1 MPPSVPPFLAGLS
14 VLADRYDLLLCDI
27 WGVLH
32 DGERAHPAACT
43 ALQAF
48 RARGG
53 TVVLVSNAPR
63 PGAAVAG
70 QLAEFGVPDGVF
82 DAIVASGDVTRGLLA
97 ARPGVRLFHVGPDRD
112 LPLFEG
118 LDVRRV
124 PLGEAEL
131 ALCTGPWNDEVETA
145 EDYRALLGAM
155 LARRLTLICGNPDVV
170 VERGG
175 RLVTC
180 AGAIADLYA
189 AMGGETIYAGKPHPP
204 IYRDAFAR
212 AEALRGRLDRRRVL
226 AIGDSVR
233 TDLAGAAGQGLDCLF
248 ILAGVHAGELCAAG
262 ELGPAGEL
270 GDLAGMP
277 DLPAGRAALAALFAD
292 APARPVAVMA
302 QLAW

>member
-1 MPPSVPPFLAGLS
+1 MPISAPPLLAGLS

-32 DGERAHPAACT
+32 DGEAAHPAACA
-43 ALQAF
+43 ALRTF

-63 PGAAVAG
+63 PGAAVVE

-97 ARPGVRLFHVGPDRD
+97 ARPGVRLFHIGPDRD

-131 ALCTGPWNDEVETA
+131 ALCTGPWDDEVETA
-145 EDYRALLGAM
+145 EDYRALLGAL

-189 AMGGETIYAGKPHPP
+189 EMGGDTVYAGKPHPP
-204 IYRDAFAR
+204 IYREALAR
-212 AEALRGRLDRRRVL
+212 AEALRGAALDRTRVL

-233 TDLAGAAGQGLDCLF
+233 TDLAGAAGQGIDCLF
-248 ILAGVHAGELCAAG
+248 ILAGIHAA
-262 ELGPAGEL
+262 EL
-270 GDLAGMP
+270 GDAAA
-277 DLPAGRAALAALFAD
+277 PAGQWALAALFAD
-292 APARPVAVMA
+292 VAVRPVAVMP

>member
-1 MPPSVPPFLAGLS
+1 MPMPTSVPPLLAGLS
-14 VLADRYDLLLCDI
+14 QLAPRYDLLLCDI

-32 DGERAHPAACT
+32 DGARAHPAASA
-43 ALQAF
+43 ALQRY
-48 RARGG
+48 RAGGG

-70 QLAEFGVPDGVF
+70 QLAAEFGVPEGVF

-97 ARPGVRLFHVGPDRD
+97 ARPGVKLFHIGPDRD
-112 LPLFEG
+112 LPLFAG

-145 EDYRALLGAM
+145 EDYRALLTA
-155 LARRLTLICGNPDVV
+155 LKARRLTLICGNPDVV

-175 RLVTC
+175 RLVPC
-180 AGAIADLYA
+180 AGAIADLYVQ
-189 AMGGETIYAGKPHPP
+189 MGGDTVYAGKPYAP
-204 IYRDAFAR
+204 IYRDALAR
-212 AEALRGRLDRRRVL
+212 AEALRGAALDRRRVL

-248 ILAGVHAGELCAAG
+248 ILAGIHAA
-262 ELGPAGEL
+262 ELGAGGKLGEGGALGDAGAPAGQ
-270 GDLAGMP
+270 
-277 DLPAGRAALAALFAD
+277 RALAALFAD
-292 APARPVAVMA
+292 VAVPPVAVMP